1 MASDGARETAV
12 AGEESTTFE
21 EGLRTIVENYEAQ
34 VGRPLAADELAS
46 ITRTARSFFDARL
59 SSSSSSTTV
68 HPIQHAPDQQPQA
81 APRDA
86 GDAAESSTEP
96 PYPANFYALAK
107 LISASSTSDNP
118 SELLQALMNQNQ
130 LPLDGLKTIPNKLND
145 QKPDPP
151 VLATQGG
158 AGKKPWEA
166 ASEHHHLKHP

>member
-1 MASDGARETAV
+1 MV
-12 AGEESTTFE
+12 

-59 SSSSSSTTV
+59 SSSSSTTF
-68 HPIQHAPDQQPQA
+68 HPIQHAPGQQPQS

-86 GDAAESSTEP
+86 GDAAKSSTEP
-96 PYPANFYALAK
+96 PYPADFFALAK

-118 SELLQALMNQNQ
+118 NELLQSLMNQNQ

-166 ASEHHHLKHP
+166 TLGHHLLKHP